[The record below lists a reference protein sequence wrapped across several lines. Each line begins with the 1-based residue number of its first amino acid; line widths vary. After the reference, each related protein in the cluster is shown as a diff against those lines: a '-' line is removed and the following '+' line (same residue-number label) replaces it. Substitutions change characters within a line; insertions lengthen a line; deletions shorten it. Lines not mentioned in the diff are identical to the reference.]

1 MADNDFRY
9 TIPAENLPATIIAV
23 KTSKDKSMSDGDELL
38 EYEYIV
44 KREGYVDDDKTA
56 LIAQRGEIRAT
67 KDGIV
72 EAIHVTK
79 GQVIDNE
86 STVVIDYK
94 GCDHDT
100 QYEGM
105 CVMCCKTVPM
115 NQESHVMM
123 AHDATSLAVSRS
135 EAKRLEHDTVGR
147 LLNEGK
153 LSLIVDLDQTL
164 IHATVGPAIDEWINS
179 QGGMPQ
185 DVKMFPLPDSS
196 TPYYIKLRPHLE
208 RFLQKVAAIYELHIY
223 TMGTRNYASAVAK
236 AIDPDGKFFSQR
248 ILSRDENLNMTQ
260 KSIERLFPCDTSMV
274 VVIDDRADVW
284 QYSPNLVKVQ
294 PYEYFV
300 GAGDINAGHL
310 PKQDAVIK
318 SEPAPSTGAAPTTE
332 LVKESTEAKS
342 DPSDTSV
349 GTTKTALEI
358 ETSTTAPTDATAAPA
373 DTTTT
378 ASSGETSEEKKPE
391 EKGEE
396 LKAEVTASV
405 MPTSGKPLKVLKPK
419 APVMD
424 DNDNELKHI
433 LEILETIHEK
443 FYDDR
448 EVFKLTKPKKQPDV
462 KEIIRDMKKNVLKG
476 VNIVFSSV
484 IPLGQI
490 PQRADIWRQAES
502 FGAICSTELST
513 GVTHVVA
520 AKAGTQKV
528 SEARKRRNVKIVRP
542 EWLYHSIGKWQR
554 QNEAD
559 YVLPELANK
568 SSPRSTTPPHNPEDE
583 KNVGGAEGNG
593 EEDQGGVSEDMGT
606 IQTIN
611 NNVWEDVAKELE
623 DELGDLDDTDFDS
636 DTSTH
641 SNTQSDAS
649 TDGGNRF
656 PLANLKR
663 TRVFRKSGLSTAVTR
678 GGNDDD
684 DDEDEDSDNGRMN
697 VDKMNGEDGGGE
709 DDDDDKGM
717 STQDSDSD
725 IDDESG
731 SDSQQG
737 YSDAASDASGSAVRQ
752 RKRRRRSFGKN
763 GGGLA
768 DTVGDGDEDDDED
781 GMDADDEVTMD
792 HTQTMQ
798 QSQEDDD
805 DDDDDFLNDLENDL
819 DAQLNDE

>member
-9 TIPAENLPATIIAV
+9 TIPAEHLPATIITI
-23 KTSKDKSMSDGDELL
+23 KTTKDKTMSEGDELL
-38 EYEYIV
+38 EYEYV
-44 KREGYVDDDKTA
+44 VQREGFVDDDKTA
-56 LIAQRGEIRAT
+56 LIARRGEIRAS

-72 EAIHVTK
+72 EDIHVKK
-79 GQVIDNE
+79 GQVVSDE
-86 STVVIDYK
+86 STVAIDYK

-105 CVMCCKTVPM
+105 CVVCCKTVLM
-115 NQESHVMM
+115 NQESHVLM
-123 AHDATSLAVSRS
+123 AHDATSLAVSRT
-135 EAKRLEHDTVGR
+135 EAKRLEHVTVDR

-208 RFLQKVAAIYELHIY
+208 RFLQKISALYELHIY

-284 QYSPNLVKVQ
+284 QYSPNLVKVH

-310 PKQDAVIK
+310 PKQDAVVK
-318 SEPAPSTGAAPTTE
+318 SESTP
-332 LVKESTEAKS
+332 STEATESK
-342 DPSDTSV
+342 PAASDTSSS
-349 GTTKTALEI
+349 TSETATES
-358 ETSTTAPTDATAAPA
+358 ETVATVSAESA
-373 DTTTT
+373 T
-378 ASSGETSEEKKPE
+378 ASSTDKADEKKPE
-391 EKGEE
+391 DLEIAAAM
-396 LKAEVTASV
+396 LAKA
-405 MPTSGKPLKVLKPK
+405 GKVIKAK

-433 LEILETIHEK
+433 LQILETIHER

-448 EVFKLTKPKKQPDV
+448 ENYKAKNTRRQPDV
-462 KEIIRDMKKNVLKG
+462 KDIIKDMKRNVLKG
-476 VNIVFSSV
+476 VNVVFSSV
-484 IPLGQI
+484 IPLGQP

-502 FGAICSTELST
+502 FGANCWTDLSSR
-513 GVTHVVA
+513 VTHVVA
-520 AKAGTQKV
+520 AKAGTAKV
-528 SEARKRRNVKIVRP
+528 GEARRRKNVKIVRP

-568 SSPRSTTPPHNPEDE
+568 SPPISTTPPHNPEDE
-583 KNVGGAEGNG
+583 RIDGGVEGN
-593 EEDQGGVSEDMGT
+593 ESEDQGGISEGM
-606 IQTIN
+606 
-611 NNVWEDVAKELE
+611 NNVEPVKIEGWDDMAKELE
-623 DELGDLDDTDFDS
+623 EELGDLDDTDFES
-636 DTSTH
+636 D
-641 SNTQSDAS
+641 
-649 TDGGNRF
+649 
-656 PLANLKR
+656 
-663 TRVFRKSGLSTAVTR
+663 TRVFRKSGLSTAVIS
-678 GGNDDD
+678 GGNDFDEDD
-684 DDEDEDSDNGRMN
+684 DDEDSDNGGMSMDMMQQGGN
-697 VDKMNGEDGGGE
+697 AGEEG
-709 DDDDDKGM
+709 DDDDKGM
-717 STQDSDSD
+717 STQESDGD

-737 YSDAASDASGSAVRQ
+737 YSDAPSDTSGSAVRQ
-752 RKRRRRSFGKN
+752 RKRRRRSAGNN
-763 GGGLA
+763 GGGMA
-768 DTVGDGDEDDDED
+768 DTVGDADDDDED
-781 GMDADDEVTMD
+781 EDEEGMDADDEVTMD
-792 HTQTMQ
+792 HTNTMQ
-798 QSQEDDD
+798 QSQEDEE

-819 DAQLNDE
+819 DAQLNDD

>member
-9 TIPAENLPATIIAV
+9 TIPAEHLPATVISI

-38 EYEYIV
+38 EYEYVV

-56 LIAQRGEIRAT
+56 LIARRGEIRAT
-67 KDGIV
+67 KDGVV
-72 EAIHVTK
+72 EDIHVTK
-79 GQVIDNE
+79 GQVIEND

-105 CVMCCKTVPM
+105 CVMCCKSVPM

-123 AHDATSLAVSRS
+123 AHDATSLAVSRT
-135 EAKRLEHDTVGR
+135 EAKRLEHVTVDR

-179 QGGMPQ
+179 QGGMPH

-208 RFLQKVAAIYELHIY
+208 RFLQKVAALYELHIY

-260 KSIERLFPCDTSMV
+260 KSIERLFPCETSMV

-284 QYSPNLVKVQ
+284 QYSPNLVKVH

-310 PKQDAVIK
+310 PKQDAVVK
-318 SEPAPSTGAAPTTE
+318 SEPVPPTNTDSTAEPAAKTT
-332 LVKESTEAKS
+332 TPKS
-342 DPSDTSV
+342 DPSDTS
-349 GTTKTALEI
+349 APAA
-358 ETSTTAPTDATAAPA
+358 ETSTDAENSTSTSDPVTVPAADATAK
-373 DTTTT
+373 
-378 ASSGETSEEKKPE
+378 ETSEEKQPK
-391 EKGEE
+391 EK
-396 LKAEVTASV
+396 TADETE
-405 MPTSGKPLKVLKPK
+405 PTSPATGKPGKVIKPK

-433 LEILETIHEK
+433 LERSFLQILETIHEK

-448 EVFKLTKPKKQPDV
+448 EVFKITNPKKQPDV

-484 IPLGQI
+484 IPLGQ
-490 PQRADIWRQAES
+490 PVHRADIWRQAES
-502 FGAICSTELST
+502 FGAVCSTELSSR
-513 GVTHVVA
+513 VTHVVA
-520 AKAGTQKV
+520 AKVGTQKV
-528 SEARKRRNVKIVRP
+528 SEARRRKHIKIVRP

-559 YVLPELANK
+559 YVLPELAYK
-568 SSPRSTTPPHNPEDE
+568 SSPTSTTPPPNPDDE
-583 KNVGGAEGNG
+583 KNVGGAEGNE

-611 NNVWEDVAKELE
+611 NDVWEDAAKELE

-636 DTSTH
+636 DT
-641 SNTQSDAS
+641 
-649 TDGGNRF
+649 
-656 PLANLKR
+656 
-663 TRVFRKSGLSTAVTR
+663 
-678 GGNDDD
+678 
-684 DDEDEDSDNGRMN
+684 
-697 VDKMNGEDGGGE
+697 
-709 DDDDDKGM
+709 
-717 STQDSDSD
+717 
-725 IDDESG
+725 
-731 SDSQQG
+731 
-737 YSDAASDASGSAVRQ
+737 
-752 RKRRRRSFGKN
+752 
-763 GGGLA
+763 
-768 DTVGDGDEDDDED
+768 
-781 GMDADDEVTMD
+781 
-792 HTQTMQ
+792 
-798 QSQEDDD
+798 
-805 DDDDDFLNDLENDL
+805 
-819 DAQLNDE
+819 